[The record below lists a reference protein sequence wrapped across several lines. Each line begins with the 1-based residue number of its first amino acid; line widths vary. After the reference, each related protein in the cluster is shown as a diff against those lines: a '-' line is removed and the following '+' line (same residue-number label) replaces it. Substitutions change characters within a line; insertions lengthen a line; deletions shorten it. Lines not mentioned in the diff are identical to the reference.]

1 MKNDEKETLISQNP
15 AYEGFEDRQ
24 FETEDHVKLH
34 YMVKGKGD
42 PLVFIPGWSGDSRD
56 FMFNAPYWQK
66 IIKYMCLICGDMA
79 TLKRLSWREDCKVI
93 KRFKGIHRCPF

>member
-1 MKNDEKETLISQNP
+1 MMKRKTLISQNP

-42 PLVFIPGWSGDSRD
+42 PLVFIPGWSRG
-56 FMFNAPYWQK
+56 FQGLY
-66 IIKYMCLICGDMA
+66 
-79 TLKRLSWREDCKVI
+79 V
-93 KRFKGIHRCPF
+93 

>member
-1 MKNDEKETLISQNP
+1 MMKKETLISQNP

-56 FMFNAPYWQK
+56 FMFNAPVLAENYK
-66 IIKYMCLICGDMA
+66 VYVLDMRGHGYSEA
-79 TLKRLSWREDCKVI
+79 PFHGARIARLSSTYTL
-93 KRFKGIHRCPF
+93 